1 LKSGIK
7 ADIETRL
14 FERTAVTFRKQYSAN
29 ETRSALPM
37 AKQLNE
43 TLQTIENYKTV
54 NPHYV
59 DLLDILEEIL
69 ILREAY
75 KKKEHPAVF
84 SVNEALIP
92 QKLKGG
98 LPLVDL
104 AEGKYDLAGP
114 KQYFLS
120 LLAIAE
126 KRMPEDARDL
136 LKDLEDGTIVYEDMI
151 RDIVEGCAEC
161 EDHDD
166 ENHVVE
172 AQEAG
177 SASSEEA
184 KEAEEL
190 EESFDLIELFLEE
203 SLRPDLELIAEKYG
217 AIVAGSDWS
226 EGYCP
231 ICGKEPKIGELKE
244 EEGRRYLFCNQCG
257 YEWSFV
263 RIKCPFCGNEEQQSL
278 AFFTVEG
285 DERYRVD
292 VCNECKR
299 YIKII
304 DFRETKQE
312 ANLDVEDIAT
322 LHLDMLAYEEGYN

>member
-1 LKSGIK
+1 M
-7 ADIETRL
+7 
-14 FERTAVTFRKQYSAN
+14 
-29 ETRSALPM
+29 PM
-37 AKQLNE
+37 AKKLKE
-43 TLQTIENYKTV
+43 TLKTIERYKTV

-69 ILREAY
+69 IKREAY
-75 KKKEHPAVF
+75 KKEDHPNVF
-84 SVNEALIP
+84 SVDEAIIP
-92 QKLKGG
+92 QKLQGG

-104 AEGKYDLAGP
+104 AEGEFDLTGP
-114 KQYFLS
+114 RKYFLS
-120 LLAIAE
+120 LLSIAE
-126 KRMPEDARDL
+126 KRAPGETQDLVEKIEEDPL
-136 LKDLEDGTIVYEDMI
+136 LFEDMI
-151 RDIVEGCAEC
+151 RDVAEGF
-161 EDHDD
+161 
-166 ENHVVE
+166 VVE
-172 AQEAG
+172 EESDEEGREVEA
-177 SASSEEA
+177 AEEP
-184 KEAEEL
+184 EAEEAAG
-190 EESFDLIELFLEE
+190 EEETFDLVELFLEE
-203 SLRPDLELIAEKYG
+203 SLRPDLEKVVEKYG
-217 AIVAGSDWS
+217 DSVAKADWT

-231 ICGKEPKIGELKE
+231 ICGREPKIGELRE

>member
-1 LKSGIK
+1 
-7 ADIETRL
+7 
-14 FERTAVTFRKQYSAN
+14 
-29 ETRSALPM
+29 M
-37 AKQLNE
+37 AKKLNE
-43 TLQTIENYKTV
+43 TLKTIEKYKTV

-69 ILREAY
+69 IKREAY
-75 KKKEHPAVF
+75 KKEDHPDVF
-84 SVNEALIP
+84 SVDEAIIS
-92 QKLKGG
+92 QKLQGG

-104 AEGKYDLAGP
+104 AEGEFDLTGP
-114 KQYFLS
+114 RKYFLS

-126 KRMPEDARDL
+126 KRAPGETQDL
-136 LKDLEDGTIVYEDMI
+136 VEKLEEEPLLFEDMI
-151 RDIVEGCAEC
+151 RDISEGV
-161 EDHDD
+161 
-166 ENHVVE
+166 VVE
-172 AQEAG
+172 EESDAEDREVEAVE
-177 SASSEEA
+177 AS
-184 KEAEEL
+184 EEL
-190 EESFDLIELFLEE
+190 EAAVADDEEETFDLVELFLEE
-203 SLRPDLELIAEKYG
+203 SLRPDLEKVVEKYG
-217 AIVAGSDWS
+217 DLVAKTGWS

-231 ICGKEPKIGELKE
+231 ICGREPKIGELRE